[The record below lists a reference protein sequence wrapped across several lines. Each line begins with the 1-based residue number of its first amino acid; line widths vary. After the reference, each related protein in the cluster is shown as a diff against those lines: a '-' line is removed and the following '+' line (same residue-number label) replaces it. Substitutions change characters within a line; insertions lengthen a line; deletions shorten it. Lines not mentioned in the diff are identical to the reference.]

1 MSVKIDLHMHT
12 SASDGVLTP
21 MQLLDLVRESGLYCF
36 SVTDHDTI
44 DGSDAI
50 SAALLDGDPK
60 FITGAELSVD
70 CFGADMHML
79 AYGFDATDKNL
90 RTSLDSFQVMRKER
104 GSKIVDRLKSLGV
117 EIEHETVARI
127 AGNSVVGRPHIAEAL
142 IEHRVVRTIEEGF
155 RKYLGYDC
163 PAYVPK
169 STWDPA
175 VAIESVHQAGGIT
188 IMAHPG
194 IAEMHKY
201 IERLVPMGLDGIEVY
216 HTNHS
221 SSQSTQ
227 LRETAKR
234 FGLLISGGT
243 DFHGR
248 PGRNFPLGMAGMTR
262 ELLGALLARID
273 DVQSVRK
280 ISVVSSVAYTSKGT
294 LSR

>member
-1 MSVKIDLHMHT
+1 MSAKIDLHMHT

-21 MQLLDLVRESGLYCF
+21 MQLLDLVRESNLYCF

-44 DGSDAI
+44 EGGDAI
-50 SAALLDGDPK
+50 NEALAAGDPK
-60 FITGAELSVD
+60 FITGVELSVD

-79 AYGFDATDKNL
+79 AYGFDAADKNL

-104 GSKIVDRLKSLGV
+104 GAKIVDRLRAQGV

-127 AGNSVVGRPHIAEAL
+127 AGSSVVGRPHIAEAL
-142 IEHRVVRTIEEGF
+142 IEHRVVRTVEEGF

-169 STWDPA
+169 TTWDPK

-194 IAEMHKY
+194 IAEMHTY

-221 SSQSTQ
+221 SSQSNQ

-234 FGLLISGGT
+234 FGLLMSGGT

-262 ELLGALLARID
+262 ELLDALLARID
-273 DVQSVRK
+273 DVQSARRD
-280 ISVVSSVAYTSKGT
+280 SVVSSQAYTSKGT
-294 LSR
+294 LSL